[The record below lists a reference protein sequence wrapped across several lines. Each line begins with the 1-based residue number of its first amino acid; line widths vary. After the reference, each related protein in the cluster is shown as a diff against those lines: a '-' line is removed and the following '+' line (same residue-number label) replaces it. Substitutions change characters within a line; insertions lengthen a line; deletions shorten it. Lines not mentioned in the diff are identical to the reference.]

1 MNTILIATT
10 DDATRDALV
19 DGIKEACCKA
29 LKLFAVVDGDIIPPT
44 LDPLPDVL
52 IMTTRNPELT
62 QFSQAMVT
70 AGFEAT

>member
-19 DGIKEACCKA
+19 DGIKAACNIA
-29 LKLFAVVDGDIIPPT
+29 QKLYAVVDGDVLPPT

-62 QFSQAMVT
+62 HFSQAMVSG
-70 AGFEAT
+70 AING